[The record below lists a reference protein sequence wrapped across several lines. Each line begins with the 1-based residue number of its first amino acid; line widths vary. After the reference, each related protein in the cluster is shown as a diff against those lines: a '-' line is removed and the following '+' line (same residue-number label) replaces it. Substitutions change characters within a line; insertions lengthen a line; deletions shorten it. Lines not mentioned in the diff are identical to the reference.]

1 MPSNRTL
8 RELATLRTSRTPK
21 PGLILPYDVEY
32 ALARVLDRELEM
44 QRQTEYLR
52 GELSRRYDFNILDAF
67 RTLDT
72 YQDSYI
78 TADE

>member
-1 MPSNRTL
+1 MPTNRTL
-8 RELATLRTSRTPK
+8 HELATLRSSRQSR
-21 PGLILPYDVEY
+21 PGQPLAYDVEY
-32 ALARVLDRELEM
+32 ALGRVFDRELEM
-44 QRQTEYLR
+44 QRTSEYLR

-78 TADE
+78 TPDE